1 MKKIEMTTG
10 SIPKKIL
17 QFSLPMIVGSIFQL
31 TYSTI
36 DGIVIGRFIDKSA
49 LAAVGAAT
57 PIFNILLFL
66 LVGLCNG
73 ASILMSELFA
83 QKKPKTLKQNIGTSI
98 SAGSILSI
106 ILTILIIVF
115 ARPILKATGV
125 KTELLTDAT
134 NYLIFVSIGLVF
146 SFINNI
152 YTAALRSTGDSLR
165 PLYILALTSVI
176 NIGLDFAFVLGFKM
190 GVIGAAIATSIS
202 MALSA
207 IICIFYAAYVDDLF
221 KFKLSDFK
229 IVKPQLIETS
239 KYAIASALQ
248 QIVLFIGKSIVQIS
262 INTLS
267 IDAQAAFTA
276 ASKIDDYAITPI
288 QCFGNTAAMF
298 IAQNRGAHKPER
310 CKKGLFTGMILSVI
324 YASIACLVVYFG
336 NNLLV
341 KMFLDSE
348 DNVAEVIEEGAKYYQ
363 YMAFFYFFP
372 ALTNSVQS
380 YFRGFGKLNIVFY
393 STTVQI
399 IFRAS
404 SSFFLIKSFEI
415 TGAALCT
422 GVGWTFMLLFEV
434 PILIY
439 YLRTK
444 KGLNHTSSVDVI
456 KYK

>member
-207 IICIFYAAYVDDLF
+207 IICILYAAYVDDLV

-229 IVKPQLIETS
+229 IVKPQL
-239 KYAIASALQ
+239 A
-248 QIVLFIGKSIVQIS
+248 
-262 INTLS
+262 N
-267 IDAQAAFTA
+267 
-276 ASKIDDYAITPI
+276 
-288 QCFGNTAAMF
+288 
-298 IAQNRGAHKPER
+298 
-310 CKKGLFTGMILSVI
+310 
-324 YASIACLVVYFG
+324 
-336 NNLLV
+336 
-341 KMFLDSE
+341 
-348 DNVAEVIEEGAKYYQ
+348 
-363 YMAFFYFFP
+363 
-372 ALTNSVQS
+372 
-380 YFRGFGKLNIVFY
+380 
-393 STTVQI
+393 
-399 IFRAS
+399 
-404 SSFFLIKSFEI
+404 
-415 TGAALCT
+415 
-422 GVGWTFMLLFEV
+422 MLLLQ
-434 PILIY
+434 PY
-439 YLRTK
+439 NK
-444 KGLNHTSSVDVI
+444 
-456 KYK
+456 

>member
-221 KFKLSDFK
+221 KFKLGDFK

-348 DNVAEVIEEGAKYYQ
+348 DNVAGVIEEGAKYYQ

-380 YFRGFGKLNIVFY
+380 YFRGLGKLNIVFY

-399 IFRAS
+399 IFRSS

-456 KYK
+456 KYE

>member
-310 CKKGLFTGMILSVI
+310 CKKSLFTGMILSVI

-348 DNVAEVIEEGAKYYQ
+348 DNVAGVIEEGAKYYQ

-380 YFRGFGKLNIVFY
+380 YFRGLGKLNIVFY